1 MMVLQIKSP
10 IFEKDNYKLFYNYFI
25 FIIDD
30 DLDKVKMIQALYI
43 FQSNTKELMYNK
55 SFQSDEKLEMFD
67 SFFSALQTFVS
78 ELTENSS
85 ESLNTI
91 ELGEYF
97 VLITRIKETV
107 SDLVIITDK
116 DDIKEVQKLIPKINA
131 TIINHQDLF
140 LNWDRKPE
148 KLEIFD
154 LKIIKLVLSDKKLI
168 AGSSLT
174 TDQSTIL
181 KSIWEQKG
189 SLSEQLREDLLRERD
204 ELILNYSVEAN
215 FIKKY
220 EISRTLIEIS
230 EKLRDDE
237 KFIEYQTEA
246 KSLKDEIKDRKL
258 RLKYYLDKVKESLQY
273 SKYAETYSYLYS
285 FCLKLENFVDP
296 QLISHYKTL
305 AKALLNKN
313 KISKDEFKQVIKEIS
328 MLEQEINEYLS
339 LGT

>member
-1 MMVLQIKSP
+1 MMFLHIESQF
-10 IFEKDNYKLFYNYFI
+10 FEKDNYKLFHNYFI

-78 ELTENSS
+78 ELTESSS
-85 ESLNTI
+85 ELLNTI

-97 VLITRIKETV
+97 VLITRIQETV

-116 DDIKEVQKLIPKINA
+116 DDIKEVQKLIPKINV
-131 TIINHQDLF
+131 IILNHQDLF

-174 TDQSTIL
+174 ADQSTIL

-189 SLSEQLREDLLRERD
+189 SLSEQIREDLLREKD
-204 ELILNYSVEAN
+204 ELILNYSVEEN

-220 EISRTLIEIS
+220 EISRILIEIS

-313 KISKDEFKQVIKEIS
+313 KISKDEFKQVIKDIS
-328 MLEQEINEYLS
+328 MIEQETNEYLS